1 MRDHLGGKTVWRRRL
16 FLSGGC
22 NGDNLRDNNNNDH
35 NISLHLLAS
44 RDIQSNTSTYNATS
58 ISDATSQMQLPS
70 QMAFLDLTCLESWQV
85 GGCSGTPPVGC
96 LPGCK
101 SLSLSKMMITMAN
114 LAVLLF
120 KLSQDSL
127 LNTEYGLSPL
137 HSCELP
143 AGRFNHYCST
153 ELQLTA
159 PQLRG
164 LSSTR
169 TTPEAKLRRLC
180 KVLHNSHCSHN
191 NEDGRRNPIPFH
203 FWSALG
209 LTEVEQ
215 IVCQTFAMLMVFQ
228 SISSSIKHVSTGGR
242 DRKRNLKNA
251 VVSTIAAAAVV
262 AVACLTFQPLEL
274 ARPSKVPVKG
284 VFKWFLIFLLNLNSS
299 LGSWARAPSS

>member
-101 SLSLSKMMITMAN
+101 SLSLSKMMIPMAN

-127 LNTEYGLSPL
+127 LKTEYGLSPL

-143 AGRFNHYCST
+143 
-153 ELQLTA
+153 
-159 PQLRG
+159 
-164 LSSTR
+164 
-169 TTPEAKLRRLC
+169 
-180 KVLHNSHCSHN
+180 LHNPSWEAFAKSCTDFDLTDDDN
-191 NEDGRRNPIPFH
+191 NAMNFCDDDVGR
-203 FWSALG
+203 
-209 LTEVEQ
+209 
-215 IVCQTFAMLMVFQ
+215 CQ
-228 SISSSIKHVSTGGR
+228 
-242 DRKRNLKNA
+242 
-251 VVSTIAAAAVV
+251 
-262 AVACLTFQPLEL
+262 
-274 ARPSKVPVKG
+274 VP
-284 VFKWFLIFLLNLNSS
+284 
-299 LGSWARAPSS
+299 